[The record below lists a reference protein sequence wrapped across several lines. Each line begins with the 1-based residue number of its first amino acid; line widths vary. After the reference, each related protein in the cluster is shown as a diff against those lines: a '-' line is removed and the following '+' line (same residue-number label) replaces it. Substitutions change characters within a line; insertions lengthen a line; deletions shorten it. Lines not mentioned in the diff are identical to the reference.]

1 MEKNKEL
8 VVKNSAVVEYGAQN
22 ADLVEMLAEEMEGL
36 TLAFDRIKIPAGG
49 GLAYE
54 VPSDNPD
61 SPDMVKE
68 FKAVILHHHPI
79 HALYKEKYTGG
90 NTPPDCSSI
99 DGHIGIDT
107 ETGEIRECRD
117 CPNNKFGSG
126 ENGSKACKQRR
137 RVYILRQGEALPT
150 ILSIPTGSLSEF
162 SKYIIRLLSK
172 GKKSNAVVTKFS
184 LKKAQNAGGISY
196 SQAVFAV
203 DRDLYDEEKAVV
215 CKLSEQIKPIAQ
227 NTSPT
232 LEGVDEE

>member
-1 MEKNKEL
+1 MENNKEL
-8 VVKNSAVVEYGAQN
+8 AVKNSAVVEYGAQN

-215 CKLSEQIKPIAQ
+215 CKLSEQIKSIAQ